1 MRTDFLLL
9 ALYGGLAVIPLERV
23 CADFFPSLTPEK
35 LKRRIARGD
44 IALPLMAMERSQKSA
59 RGVHL
64 NDLAA
69 YIDAELAN
77 AKEILVGHRES
88 CAVLAASAQYDE
100 SSSR

>member
-35 LKRRIARGD
+35 LKRKIARGD

-69 YIDAELAN
+69 YIDAELAD
-77 AKEILVGHRES
+77 ATEMLSGHREP
-88 CAVLAASAQYDE
+88 CAVLAASAKDYE
-100 SSSR
+100 SFSR

>member
-35 LKRRIARGD
+35 LKRKIACGD

-69 YIDAELAN
+69 YIDAELAD
-77 AKEILVGHRES
+77 AKKILSGHREH
-88 CAVLAASAQYDE
+88 CAVLAASAQSDK
-100 SSSR
+100 SFPR

>member
-1 MRTDFLLL
+1 MRTDFILL

-69 YIDAELAN
+69 YIDAELAD
-77 AKEILVGHRES
+77 AKVLVGHRES

-100 SSSR
+100 SFSR

>member
-1 MRTDFLLL
+1 MRTDFILL

-35 LKRRIARGD
+35 LKRKITRGD

-69 YIDAELAN
+69 YIDAELAG
-77 AKEILVGHRES
+77 AKEMLSGHREP
-88 CAVLAASAQYDE
+88 CAVFAESAKDYE
-100 SSSR
+100 SFSR

>member
-35 LKRRIARGD
+35 LKRKIACGA
-44 IALPLMAMERSQKSA
+44 IALPLMSMERSQKSA

-69 YIDAELAN
+69 YIDAELAE
-77 AKEILVGHRES
+77 AKEMLGGHREP
-88 CAVLAASAQYDE
+88 CAVRAASAQCDK
-100 SSSR
+100 SFSR

>member
-1 MRTDFLLL
+1 MRTDFILL

-35 LKRRIARGD
+35 LKRKIARGD

-69 YIDAELAN
+69 YIDAELAD
-77 AKEILVGHRES
+77 AKEMLGGHREP
-88 CAVLAASAQYDE
+88 CAVRAASAQCDK
-100 SSSR
+100 SFSR